1 MAVPTVA
8 TFSAA
13 AIIAAHTSLKN
24 LIDGGSSNGKI
35 RVRNSADVLLADV
48 PLVDPCG
55 TVNGTTGQLVF
66 AISGPDT
73 SADVSGTAAYVEFVD
88 SDNVV
93 YLSLPAIQGTA
104 PVSGKVV
111 FNTLAITE
119 TLPVT
124 ALSATVG

>member
-1 MAVPTVA
+1 M
-8 TFSAA
+8 
-13 AIIAAHTSLKN
+13 
-24 LIDGGSSNGKI
+24 
-35 RVRNSADVLLADV
+35 LLADV

-111 FNTLAITE
+111 FNTLTITE